1 MKRIPPGRVVSLGMK
16 SSTPLRSRVDICEG
30 LRERCGDVLK
40 QIGAGKKVLVVS
52 QASIPSQ
59 WLSDAFNSI
68 TDEGFEVFTH
78 TLPDGESCKSA
89 EELMLL
95 WSKLQEASFERNDT
109 VLAIGGGAVTDVAG
123 FAAAT
128 YLRGIRSVL
137 MPTTLL
143 AQVDAAIG
151 GKTGI
156 NLSAGKNLAGSIHMP
171 EVVLIDPDVLATLPE
186 RDLKSGMGEI
196 VKYAYI
202 ERTIIESTEYKP
214 GPKLLIDV
222 LKSFKSAVKA
232 DDPAISSII
241 TSCVRMKL
249 AVVAADP
256 HEQRLRRCLNLGHTL
271 GHAIEKVSDY
281 SVTHGEGVSIG
292 TVFAI
297 QLAYSMGRMDAEHER
312 TARAMLSRMYLPVV
326 LPGELPLDQLLA
338 VMMKDKKRQGS
349 SIKFVLPHGQPG
361 LVDIDC
367 AISADELMNALED
380 FTAHA

>member
-16 SSTPLRSRVDICEG
+16 SNAPLRSRVDICEG

-59 WLSDAFNSI
+59 WISDASNSI

-78 TLPDGESCKSA
+78 TLPDGEECKST
-89 EELMLL
+89 EELMSL

-156 NLSAGKNLAGSIHMP
+156 NLSAGKNLAGAIHMP
-171 EVVLIDPDVLATLPE
+171 EVVLIDSDVLATLPE
-186 RDLKSGMGEI
+186 RDLQSGMGEI

-232 DDPAISSII
+232 DDPSITSII

-256 HEQRLRRCLNLGHTL
+256 HEKRLRRCLNLGHTL

-281 SVTHGEGVSIG
+281 SITHGEGVSIG
-292 TVFAI
+292 TVFAL
-297 QLAYSMGRMDAEHER
+297 QLAISMGRMDAEHER
-312 TARAMLSRMYLPVV
+312 TARAMLSRMHLPVV
-326 LPGELPLDQLLA
+326 LPDELPVEQLLVA
-338 VMMKDKKRQGS
+338 MMKDKKRQGS
-349 SIKFVLPHGQPG
+349 SIKFVLPNGEAG

-367 AISADELMNALED
+367 VIDADQLMSALED
-380 FTAHA
+380 FVAHA